1 MDIIILMVIAVAVII
16 AISAL
21 LWIKSQKQSDS
32 NSYTKLK
39 QSKAQNANT
48 YWQSLLKNGK
58 GQLVAETDEYSLY
71 EEPDNQTK
79 REIVSSEKQDDGYL
93 FWTNDPRYEN
103 YQVENFDLQTSIN
116 RTEEKSYLLDYTI
129 YKFDGQEVAHHTK
142 TKIMA
147 NEELIRQLSEKQTQ
161 TQNFPVSDKIYNYVL
176 ICIHNNRPII
186 EWYKNE
192 NEGIQ
197 RMQEWMSFVLQMPI
211 TMNSQHI
218 SEELS
223 FELTMQDAFIET
235 KMNRFDWVLI
245 KIPD

>member
-21 LWIKSQKQSDS
+21 LWIKSQKQSYIKS
-32 NSYTKLK
+32 QTKLK

-116 RTEEKSYLLDYTI
+116 RTEEKS
-129 YKFDGQEVAHHTK
+129 
-142 TKIMA
+142 
-147 NEELIRQLSEKQTQ
+147 
-161 TQNFPVSDKIYNYVL
+161 
-176 ICIHNNRPII
+176 
-186 EWYKNE
+186 
-192 NEGIQ
+192 
-197 RMQEWMSFVLQMPI
+197 
-211 TMNSQHI
+211 
-218 SEELS
+218 
-223 FELTMQDAFIET
+223 
-235 KMNRFDWVLI
+235 
-245 KIPD
+245 